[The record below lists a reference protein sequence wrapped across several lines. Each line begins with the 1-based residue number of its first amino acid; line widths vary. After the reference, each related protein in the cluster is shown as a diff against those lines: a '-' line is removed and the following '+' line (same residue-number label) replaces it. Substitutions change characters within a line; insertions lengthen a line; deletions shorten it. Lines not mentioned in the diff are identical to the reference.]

1 MLHRFRALMLV
12 PILLLAACAIP
23 VPPEKAAYV
32 GEWRAPGMS
41 LLILADGS
49 IVYERIR
56 GGATTKINGPL
67 KAFKGDDFEVG
78 IGSMATTFKVSATP
92 HEKDG
97 TWRMT
102 VDGVELTR
110 TQH

>member
-1 MLHRFRALMLV
+1 MSLLKR
-12 PILLLAACAIP
+12 ISLLLVLLLTACAIP
-23 VPPEKAAYV
+23 VPAEKADYV
-32 GEWRAPGMS
+32 GEWKAPGMS

-78 IGSMATTFKVSATP
+78 IGSMATTFKVSVTP
-92 HEKDG
+92 HQQDG
-97 TWRMT
+97 KWLMT

-110 TQH
+110 THP

>member
-32 GEWRAPGMS
+32 GEWKAPGMS

-97 TWRMT
+97 RWRMT

-110 TQH
+110 TQR

>member
-1 MLHRFRALMLV
+1 MLNWFRTSILV
-12 PILLLAACAIP
+12 LVLLLAACAIP

-32 GEWRAPGMS
+32 GEWKAPGIS

-97 TWRMT
+97 KWLMT

-110 TQH
+110 TQP